1 MHELEQDD
9 AKLEA
14 TAQSKAGMSLAALE
28 NALAD
33 AMYANAAAGKIN
45 TEAYGLNKDEMASV
59 MTATIKTYHLSSA
72 VTDLGYET
80 NAAGVVTAVTFTG
93 SSGMTSAMESMTNS
107 DDEVIAQQADSYA
120 QAYVA
125 ENSDTFAA
133 SAAADGH
140 TYGEPKWYWNDT
152 NPEDG
157 HTHTWKETPDGYWTK
172 TDDGW
177 AYTAVYT
184 CEKDDAYQKVE
195 GTVTKNTTEAK
206 PGVAGKTV
214 YSASVPADKSPVKP
228 VYLQHSL
235 DALYPD
241 VPARGSDTMMWADFC
256 NMGQRFRGFV
266 PAPVNIDRP
275 LLRAYTSGSTGPSKQ
290 VIHSAHSI
298 IGVLAQMNFYGS
310 SDKFRPTWLLTI
322 LPPALIA
329 VVVSMMLL
337 PLAGGMLLILD
348 PFVDVYDVDLEM
360 MRYRPNNWPLIP
372 MFVEVIRRSKR
383 LPADYDMSHM
393 LAIGAGCEAF
403 NNKQLRNVE
412 EFLKQHNCNLRF
424 TAGYGSSE
432 AGSNATLP
440 MAPFPV
446 RDGNVGVPMI
456 HSVISI
462 FKPGTQEELTYNTPG
477 EICMTGPGVMLGYDR
492 PEATAKAL
500 QVHADGKTWLHTGDI
515 GYMSEDGVLYT
526 MTRGA
531 SPRFGGGDLMVQPLE
546 NIVADADIK
555 GIKDEF
561 FVIVPDDEHEGCFL
575 PYLYVQPKDGYTLD
589 DVRDKINACLPER
602 YMRPVEI
609 FTVPER
615 PFFHFK
621 TNRIG
626 LSKEII
632 AKRNQ
637 QKEKAKRNSFADGC
651 IA

>member
-1 MHELEQDD
+1 MKKNLQRFGASVLAAAMVAQSVALPAAAETTKIDSSVAQSVAASAASAASAVQSLPKFTSTADLIKQTAQTLAAQGEVHELEQDD

-59 MTATIKTYHLSSA
+59 MAATIKTYHLSSA

-152 NPEDG
+152 NPEHG

-172 TDDGW
+172 SDDGW

-195 GTVTKNTTEAK
+195 GTVTKNTTDAK
-206 PGVAGKTV
+206 PGA
-214 YSASVPADKSPVKP
+214 A
-228 VYLQHSL
+228 
-235 DALYPD
+235 
-241 VPARGSDTMMWADFC
+241 
-256 NMGQRFRGFV
+256 
-266 PAPVNIDRP
+266 
-275 LLRAYTSGSTGPSKQ
+275 
-290 VIHSAHSI
+290 
-298 IGVLAQMNFYGS
+298 
-310 SDKFRPTWLLTI
+310 
-322 LPPALIA
+322 
-329 VVVSMMLL
+329 
-337 PLAGGMLLILD
+337 
-348 PFVDVYDVDLEM
+348 
-360 MRYRPNNWPLIP
+360 
-372 MFVEVIRRSKR
+372 
-383 LPADYDMSHM
+383 
-393 LAIGAGCEAF
+393 
-403 NNKQLRNVE
+403 
-412 EFLKQHNCNLRF
+412 
-424 TAGYGSSE
+424 
-432 AGSNATLP
+432 
-440 MAPFPV
+440 
-446 RDGNVGVPMI
+446 
-456 HSVISI
+456 
-462 FKPGTQEELTYNTPG
+462 
-477 EICMTGPGVMLGYDR
+477 
-492 PEATAKAL
+492 
-500 QVHADGKTWLHTGDI
+500 GKTWLHTGDI

-575 PYLYVQPKDGYTLD
+575 PYLYVQLKDGYTLD